1 MRYLVVAHQTA
12 ISPELQREVRAIIAR
27 DAAAEFA
34 ILVPATPVQH
44 RFAWEDSETIAAAR
58 ARAAE
63 ARAAF
68 ERTGAAVV
76 RTVAGGR
83 VPLLAIA
90 DELREHPGYDALIIV
105 TLARGV
111 SGWLRADLISQ
122 ARRRFG
128 LPVTHITAA
137 RGLPPAG
144 APLPG
149 IVPARWVSPDPAVV
163 AAYVGQL
170 RSDSPRRR
178 REAREALAATG
189 SAATAQ
195 VVGALETGNDGLRWE
210 AARVL
215 ADLHDPASAGALAS
229 ALMDDDAGVRWLAAE
244 ALIAI
249 GPACLLPLLRLLL
262 RRSDSAWLREG
273 VHHVLSVVG
282 STAPPEVAA
291 VLHALEG
298 IAAPT
303 AVLAPTDT
311 ALRALEGAAVG
322 YRPPAIGRATP
333 ERAT

>member
-1 MRYLVVAHQTA
+1 VRYLVVAHQTA
-12 ISPELQREVRAIIAR
+12 ISPELHREVRAIISR

-44 RFAWEDSETIAAAR
+44 RFAWEDSETIGAAR

-68 ERTGAAVV
+68 ERTGATVV
-76 RTVAGGR
+76 RAAAGGR
-83 VPLLAIA
+83 VPILAIA
-90 DELREHPGYDALIIV
+90 DELREHPGYDGLLIV

-111 SGWLRADLISQ
+111 SAWLRADLVSQ

-137 RGLPPAG
+137 RGLAPAG
-144 APLPG
+144 VPLPG
-149 IVPARWVSPDPAVV
+149 IVPARWVSPNPAVI
-163 AAYVGQL
+163 AASIEQL

-189 SAATAQ
+189 SAATGQ
-195 VVGALETGNDGLRWE
+195 VVRALEGGNESLRWE

-215 ADLHDPASAGALAS
+215 ADLHDPTSADALAA
-229 ALMDDDAGVRWLAAE
+229 ALMDDEAGVRWLAAE

-273 VHHVLSVVG
+273 AHHVLSVIG
-282 STAPPEVAA
+282 PTAPPEVAA

-303 AVLAPTDT
+303 AVLAPTDN
-311 ALRALEGAAVG
+311 ALRALEGV
-322 YRPPAIGRATP
+322 PARAG
-333 ERAT
+333 AG